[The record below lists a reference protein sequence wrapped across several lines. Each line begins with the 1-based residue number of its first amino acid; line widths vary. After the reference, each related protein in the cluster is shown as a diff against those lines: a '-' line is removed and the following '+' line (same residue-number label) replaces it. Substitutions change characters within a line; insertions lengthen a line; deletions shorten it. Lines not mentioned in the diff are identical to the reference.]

1 VKSAVLV
8 LVFLVIC
15 AGPAVAED
23 SITVWGDYP
32 VVEELGRGS
41 FEPEGKQAVPSFI
54 PYNNGMDY
62 REKALIEALHF
73 LSADVYGY
81 SFVYKPGSILMKSE
95 ETFEIELRGSLGPQ
109 SAAVIGEGVE
119 DGIYRVKL
127 QFQITPSVRR
137 WQNAFHS
144 STLRLLD
151 SEGTSDFY
159 TGWEGRGTALHDA
172 LRNLVLIA
180 ARRSLS
186 SRPLLLKGDILLE
199 GTPEFSVGAGR
210 HYCAVSGYVHF
221 VEIVTYD

>member
-1 VKSAVLV
+1 MKSALMA
-8 LVFLVIC
+8 LIFLLIC
-15 AGPAVAED
+15 TGPVVAED
-23 SITVWGDYP
+23 RIKVQGDYP
-32 VVEELGRGS
+32 VVEELGKGS
-41 FEPEGKQAVPSFI
+41 FEPDEKKDTPPLI
-54 PYNNGMDY
+54 PYTSGVDY
-62 REKALIEALHF
+62 REKALAEALHF
-73 LSADVYGY
+73 LSANVYGY
-81 SFVYKPGSILMKSE
+81 SFVYKPGSVLMKSE
-95 ETFEIELRGSLGPQ
+95 ESFAVELRGFLGPQ
-109 SAAVIGEGVE
+109 SATVIGEGVE

-127 QFQITPSVRR
+127 EFEVTPSVRR

-159 TGWEGRGTALHDA
+159 AGWEGRGAALHDA

-186 SRPLLLKGDILLE
+186 SRPLLLRGDILLK

-210 HYCAVSGYVHF
+210 HFCAVSGYVNF